1 MAVGLKGETVR
12 LARRA
17 LLLLLPLL
25 VLAGAL
31 TVGGQK
37 PAPPDVDARVEDL
50 LSRMTLDEKLSMLA
64 GTGFDTAPVPR
75 LGIPA
80 LHMTDGPAGVR
91 TGPATSFPAGVALAA
106 SFDPALV
113 ERVGAAIAREARAQG
128 KNVLLAPCVNI
139 QRAPHAGRNF
149 ESFGEDPFLA
159 ARIAVG
165 YVRGVQSEGVMAAV
179 KHYAAN
185 NQERERHTIDV
196 RVDERTLQE
205 LYLPAFKAAVQ
216 EGGAW
221 SVMAAYNQVNGAFAT
236 ENEYLL
242 NDVLKQR
249 WGFRGLV
256 MSDWGAVKSTVPT
269 LRHGLDLEM
278 PTGLFLNPAAVK
290 RALDSGAV
298 TQSQVDD
305 KVSRILRAMVSL
317 GLLDRALYEGGES
330 DTPAHRSLTREAAR
344 EGVVLL
350 KNERAVKNERAL
362 LPFDANKLRSVAVIG
377 PNADV
382 ARLGGGGSAQVVPPY
397 SVSPLEGIKRR
408 VGNAVRVEHA
418 PGVVALEDTDAVPA
432 ENLRTPDGK
441 SRGLLGEYFTNV
453 ELAGEPALRRVD
465 AQVDF
470 RWATGAPAPGFP
482 DDQFSTRWTGSLVA
496 TTSGRYSLSLSSND
510 GGRLYLD
517 DRLLVDLWAD
527 HATLTGA
534 AVVELKAGEPRR
546 LRVEHYE
553 SRGHADARLGWRR
566 IEDGT
571 LSAAVETARRADVAV
586 VFAGLSEATET
597 EALDRPDLNLPA
609 GQDELIAAVVR
620 ANPRTVVVL
629 NSGGPLVPRGWL
641 DSVPT
646 VVQAFYLGQEG
657 GTALAEILFGDASP
671 TGKLPASWP
680 RRWEDSHAYGRY
692 PGDGGAVEY
701 GEGLLVG
708 YRWFDTKNVE
718 PLFPFGHGLSYTTF
732 VYDGLKLTRGR
743 SDGAPFVRAEF
754 EVRNTGAR
762 DGAEVAQVYVREER
776 PALPRPLK
784 ELKGFSKVF
793 LKAGERKR
801 VAVTLP
807 ADAFSLYDPARRGWV
822 MDAGDF
828 TIKVGASS
836 RDIRLEGRVRL
847 APINQVTP
855 ARGSERE

>member
-1 MAVGLKGETVR
+1 
-12 LARRA
+12 
-17 LLLLLPLL
+17 
-25 VLAGAL
+25 
-31 TVGGQK
+31 
-37 PAPPDVDARVEDL
+37 
-50 LSRMTLDEKLSMLA
+50 MTLDEKLSLLS
-64 GTGFDTAPVPR
+64 GTGFDTAAVPR

-80 LHMTDGPAGVR
+80 LRMTDGPAGIR

-113 ERVGAAIAREARAQG
+113 GRVGAAIAREAKAQG

-159 ARIAVG
+159 ARVAVG
-165 YVRGVQSEGVMAAV
+165 YVRGVQSENVLAAV

-196 RVDERTLQE
+196 RVDERTLHE
-205 LYLPAFKAAVQ
+205 LYLPAFRAAVG

-242 NDVLKQR
+242 NEVLKRR

-269 LRHGLDLEM
+269 LQHGLDLEM
-278 PTGLFLNPAAVK
+278 PTGLFLNPPEVK
-290 RALDSGAV
+290 KALASGAV
-298 TQSQVDD
+298 TQAQVDD
-305 KVSRILRAMVSL
+305 KVRRTLRALVSL
-317 GLLDRALYEGGES
+317 GLLERAVPGGGES
-330 DTPAHRSLTREAAR
+330 DTPAHRRLTREAAR
-344 EGVVLL
+344 DSIVLL
-350 KNERAVKNERAL
+350 KNERAV
-362 LPFDANKLRSVAVIG
+362 LPLDTNRLRSVAVIG
-377 PNADV
+377 PNAAV

-408 VGNAVRVEHA
+408 VGEKVRVEHA

-441 SRGLLGEYFTNV
+441 SNGLQGEYFTNV
-453 ELAGEPALRRVD
+453 KLSGSPAIRRVD
-465 AQVDF
+465 PQVDF
-470 RWATGAPAPGFP
+470 RWATGSPAPGFP

-496 TTSGRYSLSLSSND
+496 SVSGRYSLSLSSND

-517 DRLLVDLWAD
+517 DKLVVDLWAD

-566 IEDGT
+566 IEEGT
-571 LSAAVETARRADVAV
+571 LRAAVEAAKRADAAV

-597 EALDRPDLNLPA
+597 EALDRPDLNLPE

-629 NSGGPLVPRGWL
+629 NSGGPVVPRGWL
-641 DSVPT
+641 EGVPAL
-646 VVQAFYLGQEG
+646 VQAFYLGQEG
-657 GTALAEILFGDASP
+657 GSALAEILFGDASP
-671 TGKLPASWP
+671 SGKLPASWP
-680 RRWEDSHAYGRY
+680 RRWEDSHAFGRY
-692 PGDGGAVEY
+692 PGRDGVVSY
-701 GEGLLVG
+701 TEGLLVG
-708 YRWFDTKNVE
+708 YRWFDAKKIE
-718 PLFPFGHGLSYTTF
+718 PLFPFGHGLSYTRF
-732 VYDGLKLTRGR
+732 EYAGLKLTRGR
-743 SDGAPFVRAEF
+743 DEVTAEF
-754 EVRNTGAR
+754 EVRNAGPR
-762 DGAEVAQVYVREER
+762 DGAEVAQVYVRDEESS
-776 PALPRPLK
+776 LPRPLK
-784 ELKGFSKVF
+784 ELKGFTKVF
-793 LKAGERKR
+793 LKAGEKKR
-801 VAVTLP
+801 LTLTLP
-807 ADAFSLYDPARRGWV
+807 ASAFSFYDPAKGGWV
-822 MDAGDF
+822 LEAGDF
-828 TIKVGASS
+828 TVMVGSSS
-836 RDIRLEGRVRL
+836 RDVRLEGRVSL
-847 APINQVTP
+847 AQTSQNRP
-855 ARGSERE
+855 R